1 MERGLELVCLILMRL
16 RECQSRGTVSLRHS
30 LLGQEVSGAELRGAG
45 RHWGEIPRA
54 ELHGPVRH
62 WGKIPGAER
71 RGAGGDHLSHVETK
85 IYILHYR
92 QNAQRAERAG
102 QATSRLASDQWGRTS
117 WGKTSWPSLPGE

>member
-45 RHWGEIPRA
+45 RHWGEISGA
-54 ELHGPVRH
+54 ELRGPVRH

-71 RGAGGDHLSHVETK
+71 RGAGGDQLSHVETK
-85 IYILHYR
+85 IYSTRNYPRPRGI
-92 QNAQRAERAG
+92 NIMI
-102 QATSRLASDQWGRTS
+102 
-117 WGKTSWPSLPGE
+117 PSPIRIY